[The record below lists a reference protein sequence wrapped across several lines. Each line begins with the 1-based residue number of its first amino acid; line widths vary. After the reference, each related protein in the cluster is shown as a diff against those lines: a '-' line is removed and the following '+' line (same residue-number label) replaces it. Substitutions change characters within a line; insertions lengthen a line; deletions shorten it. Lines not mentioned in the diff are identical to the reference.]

1 MRGRVVSKP
10 RIPNVIIFSGF
21 KWLKVI
27 KIILSK
33 VVSVREV
40 CVLLQFVIIYIW
52 IILDRFIQ

>member
-10 RIPNVIIFSGF
+10 RIPNVIIFPGF

-33 VVSVREV
+33 SGIVFPFEK
-40 CVLLQFVIIYIW
+40 
-52 IILDRFIQ
+52 